1 MQNKKGFSLFEL
13 MIVIAIIAILS
24 AITVPNLISW
34 YRNQGLRT
42 AVVELQSNLHL
53 AKMAAVKQNQ
63 NCTVFINSTAG
74 SYNIDCINK
83 TVSLGT
89 YSGGVVFVDTEDEK
103 TADEILY
110 TSRGISNLNQTIYL
124 TNIENSAYYR
134 IQILIYGGV
143 ATSRKKSVSANW
155 E

>member
-24 AITVPNLISW
+24 AVTVPNLISW
-34 YRNQGLRT
+34 YRNQGLRN
-42 AVVELQSNLHL
+42 AVVELQSNLQL
-53 AKMAAVKQNQ
+53 TKMVAVKQNQ
-63 NCTVFINSTAG
+63 NCSVNIDTGAG
-74 SYNIDCINK
+74 SYNIPCIGK
-83 TVSLGT
+83 TVSLNS
-89 YSGGVVFVDTEDEK
+89 YSGGVVFGGPGGEA

-110 TSRGISNLNQTIYL
+110 TSRGFSNLNRTIYL
-124 TNIENSAYYR
+124 TNMENSAYYR